1 MFARSALTIALALCL
16 TQTAFSAQDNSDKS
30 LNSSSNNSVTNTVS
44 PESSDS
50 ISSVNTAQNQVT
62 SDVTLEQGAGQNAT
76 QGTAQNI
83 ASQNEQNLKPTV
95 VNQIS
100 DINNASANES
110 DTSKP
115 VTSQTERALEK
126 AQAVVNTMPE
136 SPTDTANDTSKN
148 SVQAKTAQ
156 EWTLE
161 GLNNANWVS
170 DLGKGQFTEYA
181 KAQVLL
187 NRFHASPGVIDGISG
202 KNMLKAISAFQVM
215 NGLKATGAL
224 DTQTWDLLSAGQ
236 SNDVFQSYTITQ
248 QDIDGPYAASI
259 PHDYAEQA
267 KMKGL
272 YYTRVTE
279 MLGERFHM
287 DENFLRKINPD
298 ATFAKAGETIVVTNT
313 REDLSDPVSL
323 IIAHKGAKQIYAFDS
338 NNKMVATYPATIGS
352 TDTPS
357 PKGTYQ
363 VKAVAPNPWY
373 GYNPKNFVQGKN
385 MKPLSLPPGPN
396 NPVGNMWI
404 ALSKPSFGIHGTP
417 EPSLISKTAS
427 HGCIRLTNW
436 DANALSKRVKPGVTV
451 RFLE

>member
-1 MFARSALTIALALCL
+1 MMFARSALTIALALCL
-16 TQTAFSAQDNSDKS
+16 TQPAFSAEDNTDKS
-30 LNSSSNNSVTNTVS
+30 VTPASNKT
-44 PESSDS
+44 
-50 ISSVNTAQNQVT
+50 TAQNKPEANQA
-62 SDVTLEQGAGQNAT
+62 DEQ
-76 QGTAQNI
+76 
-83 ASQNEQNLKPTV
+83 SLKPTI
-95 VNQIS
+95 VNQMS
-100 DINNASANES
+100 DINTQSTNEP

-115 VTSQTERALEK
+115 VTPQTERALEN
-126 AQAVVNTMPE
+126 AQAVVKTMPE
-136 SPTDTANDTSKN
+136 NPAASGDSSKK
-148 SVQAKTAQ
+148 STQEKSAQ
-156 EWTLE
+156 NWTLD

-170 DLGKGQFTEYA
+170 DLGKGQFVEYA

-187 NRFHASPGVIDGISG
+187 NRHHASPGVIDGISG

-215 NGLKATGAL
+215 NGLKATGNL

-236 SNDVFQSYTITQ
+236 TNDVFQSYTLTQ

-287 DENFLRKINPD
+287 DEGFLKKLNPE
-298 ATFAKAGETIVVTNT
+298 ATFAKAGETILVANP

-323 IIAHKGAKQIYAFDS
+323 IIAHKGAKQVYAFDS

-373 GYNPKNFVQGKN
+373 GYNPKNFIQGKN

>member
-1 MFARSALTIALALCL
+1 MMFARSALTIALALCL
-16 TQTAFSAQDNSDKS
+16 TQPAFSAEDNTDKS
-30 LNSSSNNSVTNTVS
+30 VTPASNKT
-44 PESSDS
+44 
-50 ISSVNTAQNQVT
+50 TAQNKSEANQA
-62 SDVTLEQGAGQNAT
+62 DEQ
-76 QGTAQNI
+76 
-83 ASQNEQNLKPTV
+83 SLKPSI
-95 VNQIS
+95 VNQMS
-100 DINNASANES
+100 DINTQSDNEP

-115 VTSQTERALEK
+115 VTPQTERALEN
-126 AQAVVNTMPE
+126 AQAVVKTMPE
-136 SPTDTANDTSKN
+136 NPAASGDSSKK
-148 SVQAKTAQ
+148 STQEKSAQ
-156 EWTLE
+156 SWTLD

-170 DLGKGQFTEYA
+170 DLGKGQFVEYA

-187 NRFHASPGVIDGISG
+187 NRHHASPGVIDGISG

-215 NGLKATGAL
+215 NGLPATGLL

-236 SNDVFQSYTITQ
+236 TNDVFQSYTLTQ

-287 DENFLRKINPD
+287 DEGFLKKLNPE
-298 ATFAKAGETIVVTNT
+298 ATFAKAGETILVANP

-323 IIAHKGAKQIYAFDS
+323 IIAHKGAKQVYAFDS

-373 GYNPKNFVQGKN
+373 GYNPKNFIQGKN

>member
-1 MFARSALTIALALCL
+1 MMFARSALTIALALCL
-16 TQTAFSAQDNSDKS
+16 TQPAFSAQDNSDNS
-30 LNSSSNNSVTNTVS
+30 LNTSSNNSASSSAS
-44 PESSDS
+44 PSPASSK
-50 ISSVNTAQNQVT
+50 SSV
-62 SDVTLEQGAGQNAT
+62 ST
-76 QGTAQNI
+76 QKDKAPTTVNVEKDT
-83 ASQNEQNLKPTV
+83 ASQDEQSLKPTI

-100 DINNASANES
+100 DISSASANEA

-115 VTSQTERALEK
+115 VNSQTEQALEQ
-126 AQAVVNTMPE
+126 AQNVVKTLPE
-136 SPTDTANDTSKN
+136 NSADSGTDSSKKPTGEQS
-148 SVQAKTAQ
+148 AQ
-156 EWTLE
+156 NWTLD

-170 DLGKGQFTEYA
+170 DLGKGQFVEYA

-187 NRFHASPGVIDGISG
+187 NRHHASPGVIDGISG

-287 DENFLRKINPD
+287 DENFLKKINPD
-298 ATFAKAGETIVVTNT
+298 ATFAKAGETIVVTNS
-313 REDLSDPVSL
+313 REDLSDPVAL
-323 IIAHKGAKQIYAFDS
+323 IIAHKGAKQVYAFDS

>member
-1 MFARSALTIALALCL
+1 MMFARSALTIALALCL
-16 TQTAFSAQDNSDKS
+16 TQPAFSAEDNTDKS
-30 LNSSSNNSVTNTVS
+30 VTPASNKT
-44 PESSDS
+44 
-50 ISSVNTAQNQVT
+50 TAQNKSEANQA
-62 SDVTLEQGAGQNAT
+62 DEQ
-76 QGTAQNI
+76 
-83 ASQNEQNLKPTV
+83 SLKPTI
-95 VNQIS
+95 VNQMS
-100 DINNASANES
+100 DINTQSDNEP

-115 VTSQTERALEK
+115 VTPQTERALEK
-126 AQAVVNTMPE
+126 AQAVVATLPE
-136 SPTDTANDTSKN
+136 NPTASDDSSKKP
-148 SVQAKTAQ
+148 SQEKSAQ
-156 EWTLE
+156 SWTLD

-170 DLGKGQFTEYA
+170 DLGKGQFVEYA

-187 NRFHASPGVIDGISG
+187 NRHHASPGVIDGISG

-215 NGLKATGAL
+215 NGLPATGLL

-236 SNDVFQSYTITQ
+236 TNDVFQSYTLTQ

-287 DENFLRKINPD
+287 DEGFLKKLNPE
-298 ATFAKAGETIVVTNT
+298 ATFAKAGETILVANP

-323 IIAHKGAKQIYAFDS
+323 IIAHKGAKQVYAFDS

-373 GYNPKNFVQGKN
+373 GYNPKNFIQGKN

-404 ALSKPSFGIHGTP
+404 DLSKPSFGIHGTP

-436 DANALSKRVKPGVTV
+436 DANALSKRVKLGVTV

>member
-1 MFARSALTIALALCL
+1 MMFARSALTIALALCL
-16 TQTAFSAQDNSDKS
+16 SQPAFSAEDNTDKS
-30 LNSSSNNSVTNTVS
+30 VKITTGNSTAGSNRTTDKNTVVAS
-44 PESSDS
+44 ND
-50 ISSVNTAQNQVT
+50 NLNA
-62 SDVTLEQGAGQNAT
+62 AGQNSA
-76 QGTAQNI
+76 
-83 ASQNEQNLKPTV
+83 EQDEQRLKPTL
-95 VNQIS
+95 VNQMS
-100 DINNASANES
+100 DINSASSNEP

-115 VTSQTERALEK
+115 VTAQTERALEK
-126 AQAVVNTMPE
+126 AQAVVETLPE
-136 SPTDTANDTSKN
+136 NPTDPVNGAANKASQEK
-148 SVQAKTAQ
+148 SVE
-156 EWTLE
+156 EWTLD

-187 NRFHASPGVIDGISG
+187 NRHHASPGVIDGISG

-215 NGLKATGAL
+215 NGLPATGAL

-236 SNDVFQSYTITQ
+236 SNDVFQNYTITQ

-287 DENFLRKINPD
+287 DENFLKKLNPE
-298 ATFAKAGETIVVTNT
+298 ATFAKVGETIIVTNT
-313 REDLSDPVSL
+313 REDLSDPVAL
-323 IIAHKGAKQIYAFDS
+323 IIAHKGAKQVYAFDS

-363 VKAVAPNPWY
+363 VKAIAPNPWY

-404 ALSKPSFGIHGTP
+404 ALTKPSFGIHGTP

>member
-1 MFARSALTIALALCL
+1 MMFARSALTIALALCL
-16 TQTAFSAQDNSDKS
+16 TQPAFSAEDNTDKS
-30 LNSSSNNSVTNTVS
+30 VTPASNKT
-44 PESSDS
+44 
-50 ISSVNTAQNQVT
+50 TAQNKSEANQA
-62 SDVTLEQGAGQNAT
+62 DEQ
-76 QGTAQNI
+76 
-83 ASQNEQNLKPTV
+83 SLKPTIV
-95 VNQIS
+95 AQMS
-100 DINNASANES
+100 DINTQSTNEP

-115 VTSQTERALEK
+115 VTPQTERALEK
-126 AQAVVNTMPE
+126 AQAVVATLPE
-136 SPTDTANDTSKN
+136 NPTASDDSSKKP
-148 SVQAKTAQ
+148 SQEKSAQ
-156 EWTLE
+156 NWTLD

-170 DLGKGQFTEYA
+170 DLGKGQFVEYA

-187 NRFHASPGVIDGISG
+187 NRHHASPGVIDGISG

-215 NGLKATGAL
+215 NGLTATGLL

-236 SNDVFQSYTITQ
+236 TNDVFQSYTLTQ

-287 DENFLRKINPD
+287 DEGFLKKLNPE
-298 ATFAKAGETIVVTNT
+298 ATFAKAGETILVANP

-323 IIAHKGAKQIYAFDS
+323 IIAHKGAKQVYAFDS

-373 GYNPKNFVQGKN
+373 GYNPKNFIQGKN

>member
-16 TQTAFSAQDNSDKS
+16 TQPAFSAEDNTD
-30 LNSSSNNSVTNTVS
+30 NSVTPASNKT
-44 PESSDS
+44 
-50 ISSVNTAQNQVT
+50 TAQNKPQANQA
-62 SDVTLEQGAGQNAT
+62 DEQ
-76 QGTAQNI
+76 
-83 ASQNEQNLKPTV
+83 SLKPTI
-95 VNQIS
+95 VNQMS
-100 DINNASANES
+100 DINTQSDNEP

-115 VTSQTERALEK
+115 VTPQTERALEN
-126 AQAVVNTMPE
+126 AQAVVKTMPE
-136 SPTDTANDTSKN
+136 NPAASGDSNKKSTQEKS
-148 SVQAKTAQ
+148 AQ
-156 EWTLE
+156 NWTLD

-170 DLGKGQFTEYA
+170 DLGKGQFVEYA

-187 NRFHASPGVIDGISG
+187 NRHHASPGVIDGISG

-215 NGLKATGAL
+215 NGLTATGLL

-236 SNDVFQSYTITQ
+236 TNDVFQSYTLTQ

-287 DENFLRKINPD
+287 DEGFLKKLNPE
-298 ATFAKAGETIVVTNT
+298 ATFAKAGETILVANP

-323 IIAHKGAKQIYAFDS
+323 IIAHKGAKQVYAFDS

-373 GYNPKNFVQGKN
+373 GYNPKNFIQGKN

>member
-1 MFARSALTIALALCL
+1 MMFARSALTIALALCL
-16 TQTAFSAQDNSDKS
+16 TQPAFSAEDNTDKS
-30 LNSSSNNSVTNTVS
+30 VTPASNKT
-44 PESSDS
+44 
-50 ISSVNTAQNQVT
+50 TAQNKSEANQA
-62 SDVTLEQGAGQNAT
+62 DEQ
-76 QGTAQNI
+76 
-83 ASQNEQNLKPTV
+83 SLKPTI
-95 VNQIS
+95 VNQMS
-100 DINNASANES
+100 DINTQSDNEP

-115 VTSQTERALEK
+115 VTPQTERALEK
-126 AQAVVNTMPE
+126 AQAVVATLPE
-136 SPTDTANDTSKN
+136 NPAASDESSKKP
-148 SVQAKTAQ
+148 SQEKSAQ
-156 EWTLE
+156 SWTLD

-170 DLGKGQFTEYA
+170 DLGKGQFVEYA

-187 NRFHASPGVIDGISG
+187 NRHHASPGVIDGISG

-215 NGLKATGAL
+215 NGLTATGLL

-236 SNDVFQSYTITQ
+236 TNDVFQSYTLTQ

-287 DENFLRKINPD
+287 DEGFLKKLNPE
-298 ATFAKAGETIVVTNT
+298 ATFAKAGETILVANP

-323 IIAHKGAKQIYAFDS
+323 IIAHKGAKQVYAFDS

-373 GYNPKNFVQGKN
+373 GYNPKNFIQGKN

>member
-1 MFARSALTIALALCL
+1 MMFARSALTIALALCL
-16 TQTAFSAQDNSDKS
+16 TQPAFSAEDNTDKS
-30 LNSSSNNSVTNTVS
+30 VTPASNKT
-44 PESSDS
+44 
-50 ISSVNTAQNQVT
+50 TAQNKPQANQA
-62 SDVTLEQGAGQNAT
+62 DEQ
-76 QGTAQNI
+76 
-83 ASQNEQNLKPTV
+83 SLKPTIV
-95 VNQIS
+95 AQMS
-100 DINNASANES
+100 DINTQSTNEP

-115 VTSQTERALEK
+115 VTPQTERALEN
-126 AQAVVNTMPE
+126 AQAVVKTMPE
-136 SPTDTANDTSKN
+136 NPAASGDSSKK
-148 SVQAKTAQ
+148 STQEKSAQ
-156 EWTLE
+156 NWTLD
-161 GLNNANWVS
+161 GLNDANWVS
-170 DLGKGQFTEYA
+170 DLGKGQFVEYA

-187 NRFHASPGVIDGISG
+187 NRHHASPGVIDGISG

-215 NGLKATGAL
+215 NGLKATGNL

-236 SNDVFQSYTITQ
+236 TNDVFQSYTLTQ

-279 MLGERFHM
+279 MLGERYHM
-287 DENFLRKINPD
+287 DENFLKKINPQ
-298 ATFAKAGETIVVTNT
+298 ATFAKAGETIVVANP

-323 IIAHKGAKQIYAFDS
+323 IIAHKGAKQVYAFDS

-373 GYNPKNFVQGKN
+373 GYNPKNFIQGKN

>member
-1 MFARSALTIALALCL
+1 MMFARSALTIALALCL
-16 TQTAFSAQDNSDKS
+16 TQPAFSAEDNTD
-30 LNSSSNNSVTNTVS
+30 NASSNNS
-44 PESSDS
+44 
-50 ISSVNTAQNQVT
+50 AVT
-62 SDVTLEQGAGQNAT
+62 SNLMVDNNTGAADADSNESGDLNQSQNDQQNKTL
-76 QGTAQNI
+76 
-83 ASQNEQNLKPTV
+83 QNEQNLKPTV
-95 VNQIS
+95 VNQMS
-100 DINNASANES
+100 DISAQS
-110 DTSKP
+110 GSGTDTSKP
-115 VTSQTERALEK
+115 VTAQTERALEK
-126 AQAVVNTMPE
+126 AQAVVDTLPE
-136 SPTDTANDTSKN
+136 NPIDPVSSN
-148 SVQAKTAQ
+148 SQKPIQ
-156 EWTLE
+156 EWSLD

-187 NRFHASPGVIDGISG
+187 NRHHASPGVIDGISG

-215 NGLKATGAL
+215 NGLSASGAL

-236 SNDVFQSYTITQ
+236 SNDVFQTYTITQ
-248 QDIDGPYAASI
+248 QDIDGPYASSI

-279 MLGERFHM
+279 MLAERFHM
-287 DENFLRKINPD
+287 DENFLKKLNPN
-298 ATFAKAGETIVVTNT
+298 ATFATAGETLVVANT
-313 REDLSDPVSL
+313 REDLSEPVAL
-323 IIAHKGAKQIYAFDS
+323 IIAHKGAKQLYAFDS
-338 NNKMVATYPATIGS
+338 NNKMVASYPATIGS

-363 VKAVAPNPWY
+363 VKAIAANPWY

-404 ALSKPSFGIHGTP
+404 ALTKPSFGIHGTP

>member
-1 MFARSALTIALALCL
+1 MMFARSALTIALALCL
-16 TQTAFSAQDNSDKS
+16 TQPAFSAEDNTDKS
-30 LNSSSNNSVTNTVS
+30 VTPASNKT
-44 PESSDS
+44 
-50 ISSVNTAQNQVT
+50 TAQNKSEANQA
-62 SDVTLEQGAGQNAT
+62 DEQ
-76 QGTAQNI
+76 
-83 ASQNEQNLKPTV
+83 SLKPTI
-95 VNQIS
+95 VNQMS
-100 DINNASANES
+100 DINTQSDNEP

-115 VTSQTERALEK
+115 VTPQTERALEK
-126 AQAVVNTMPE
+126 AQAVVATLPE
-136 SPTDTANDTSKN
+136 NPTASDDSSKKP
-148 SVQAKTAQ
+148 SQEKSAQ
-156 EWTLE
+156 SWTLD

-170 DLGKGQFTEYA
+170 DLGKGQFVEYA

-187 NRFHASPGVIDGISG
+187 NRHHASPGVIDGISG

-215 NGLKATGAL
+215 NGLPATGLL

-236 SNDVFQSYTITQ
+236 TNDVFQSYTLTQ

-287 DENFLRKINPD
+287 DEGFLKKLNPE
-298 ATFAKAGETIVVTNT
+298 ATFAKAGETILVANP

-323 IIAHKGAKQIYAFDS
+323 IIAHKGAKQVYAFDS

-373 GYNPKNFVQGKN
+373 GYNPKNFIQGKN

-404 ALSKPSFGIHGTP
+404 AVSKPSFGIHGTP

-436 DANALSKRVKPGVTV
+436 DANALSKRVKLGVTV

>member
-1 MFARSALTIALALCL
+1 MMFARSALTIALALCL
-16 TQTAFSAQDNSDKS
+16 TQPAFSAEDNTDKS
-30 LNSSSNNSVTNTVS
+30 VTPASNKT
-44 PESSDS
+44 
-50 ISSVNTAQNQVT
+50 TAQNKSEANQA
-62 SDVTLEQGAGQNAT
+62 DEQ
-76 QGTAQNI
+76 
-83 ASQNEQNLKPTV
+83 SLKPTI
-95 VNQIS
+95 VNQMS
-100 DINNASANES
+100 DINTQSDNEP

-115 VTSQTERALEK
+115 VTPQTERALEN
-126 AQAVVNTMPE
+126 AQAVVKTMPE
-136 SPTDTANDTSKN
+136 NPAASGDSSKK
-148 SVQAKTAQ
+148 STQEKSAQ
-156 EWTLE
+156 NWTLD

-170 DLGKGQFTEYA
+170 DLGKGQFVEYA

-187 NRFHASPGVIDGISG
+187 NRHHASPGVIDGISG

-215 NGLKATGAL
+215 NGLTATGLL

-236 SNDVFQSYTITQ
+236 TNDVFQSYTLTQ

-287 DENFLRKINPD
+287 DEGFLKKLNPE
-298 ATFAKAGETIVVTNT
+298 ATFAKAGETILVANP

-323 IIAHKGAKQIYAFDS
+323 IIAHKGAKQVYAFDS

-373 GYNPKNFVQGKN
+373 GYNPKNFIQGKN

>member
-1 MFARSALTIALALCL
+1 MMFARSALTIALALCL
-16 TQTAFSAQDNSDKS
+16 TQPAFSAEDNTDKS
-30 LNSSSNNSVTNTVS
+30 VTPASNKT
-44 PESSDS
+44 
-50 ISSVNTAQNQVT
+50 TAQNKPQANQA
-62 SDVTLEQGAGQNAT
+62 DEQ
-76 QGTAQNI
+76 
-83 ASQNEQNLKPTV
+83 SLKPTI
-95 VNQIS
+95 VNQMS
-100 DINNASANES
+100 DINTQSDNEP

-115 VTSQTERALEK
+115 VTPQTERALEN
-126 AQAVVNTMPE
+126 AQAVVKTMPE
-136 SPTDTANDTSKN
+136 NPAASGDSSKK
-148 SVQAKTAQ
+148 STQEKSAQ
-156 EWTLE
+156 NWTLD

-170 DLGKGQFTEYA
+170 DLGKGQFVEYA

-187 NRFHASPGVIDGISG
+187 NRHHASPGVIDGISG

-215 NGLKATGAL
+215 NGLKATGNL

-236 SNDVFQSYTITQ
+236 TNDVFQSYTLTQ

-287 DENFLRKINPD
+287 DENFLKKINPQ
-298 ATFAKAGETIVVTNT
+298 ATFAKAGETIVVANP

-323 IIAHKGAKQIYAFDS
+323 IIAHKGAKQVYAFDS

-373 GYNPKNFVQGKN
+373 GYNPKNFIQGKN

>member
-1 MFARSALTIALALCL
+1 MMFARSALTIALALCL
-16 TQTAFSAQDNSDKS
+16 TQPAFSAEDNTDKS
-30 LNSSSNNSVTNTVS
+30 VTPASNKT
-44 PESSDS
+44 
-50 ISSVNTAQNQVT
+50 TAQNKSEANQA
-62 SDVTLEQGAGQNAT
+62 DEQ
-76 QGTAQNI
+76 
-83 ASQNEQNLKPTV
+83 SLKPTIV
-95 VNQIS
+95 AQMS
-100 DINNASANES
+100 DINTQSTNEP

-115 VTSQTERALEK
+115 VTPQTERALEN
-126 AQAVVNTMPE
+126 AQAVVKTMPE
-136 SPTDTANDTSKN
+136 NPAASGDSSKK
-148 SVQAKTAQ
+148 STQEKSAQ
-156 EWTLE
+156 NWTLD
-161 GLNNANWVS
+161 GLNDANWVS
-170 DLGKGQFTEYA
+170 DLGKGQFVEYA

-187 NRFHASPGVIDGISG
+187 NRHHASPGVIDGISG

-215 NGLKATGAL
+215 NGLKATGNL

-236 SNDVFQSYTITQ
+236 TNDVFQSYTLTQ

-287 DENFLRKINPD
+287 DENFLKKINPQ
-298 ATFAKAGETIVVTNT
+298 ATFAKAGETIVVANP

-323 IIAHKGAKQIYAFDS
+323 IIAHKGAKQVYAFDS

-373 GYNPKNFVQGKN
+373 GYNPKNFIQGKN